1 MAYVPEVTQQRQ
13 GISGNIIHDG
23 TRDYSSFA
31 LALTEDLGGELKRV
45 TVVDRYVYRSTSI
58 KKFGAFSTACS
69 ELGEGVEVRLLTS
82 ETPYLQMS
90 TDYTDEQARAKYA
103 SKLAPHCSEV
113 LFMESTKGVMAPHNR
128 YIIVESSSEN
138 PIF

>member
-1 MAYVPEVTQQRQ
+1 M
-13 GISGNIIHDG
+13 
-23 TRDYSSFA
+23 
-31 LALTEDLGGELKRV
+31 KRV

-90 TDYTDEQARAKYA
+90 TDYAEERARAKYA
-103 SKLAPHCSEV
+103 GKLAPHCSEV
-113 LFMESTKGVMAPHNR
+113 LFMESTKGAHGTTQPLHHR
-128 YIIVESSSEN
+128 
-138 PIF
+138 